1 MCCLLSELV
10 HKLRSTLSLTY
21 NASLFVY
28 YKRLIYRPMAYT
40 RWIELSGVRKLFGF
54 LGCLR
59 SSKFGFGLNWDVR
72 KCSKFDLNVWRTLQ
86 TFGEQYFFS
95 ILLFE
100 HTFFV
105 NVQSQKNFTFS
116 NKQFFCLKK
125 IETENLVKNSSLI
138 ESYRS
143 SMFGIACSKFGL
155 EIQESCSKCSNF
167 GVSMF
172 EVFNVR
178 YFGVRSTSSIYS
190 LVSSFS

>member
-1 MCCLLSELV
+1 M
-10 HKLRSTLSLTY
+10 
-21 NASLFVY
+21 
-28 YKRLIYRPMAYT
+28 
-40 RWIELSGVRKLFGF
+40 
-54 LGCLR
+54 
-59 SSKFGFGLNWDVR
+59 FGFGLKCNVR
-72 KCSKFDLNVWRTLQ
+72 GCSKFDLNVRRTLQ

-100 HTFFV
+100 HTLFV

-125 IETENLVKNSSLI
+125 IETQNLVKNSSLI

-155 EIQESCSKCSNF
+155 EIQESCSKCSKCSKF

-178 YFGVRSTSSIYS
+178 YFGVRSTSRPTHRFSICLYNFV
-190 LVSSFS
+190 LVWTEQS

>member
-1 MCCLLSELV
+1 MQRIYNLFNQRPAHPSV
-10 HKLRSTLSLTY
+10 HHGK
-21 NASLFVY
+21 
-28 YKRLIYRPMAYT
+28 YT

-54 LGCLR
+54 LGCSR

-72 KCSKFDLNVWRTLQ
+72 KCSKFDLNVRRTLQ

-100 HTFFV
+100 HTLFV

-125 IETENLVKNSSLI
+125 IETQNLVKNSSLI

-143 SMFGIACSKFGL
+143 SMFGNLPVQSSVLKFKCHVWNVQSSVCQCL
-155 EIQESCSKCSNF
+155 KCSMF
-167 GVSMF
+167 GIL
-172 EVFNVR
+172 VFDPP
-178 YFGVRSTSSIYS
+178 
-190 LVSSFS
+190 LVADEYLQGA